1 MGETHRRILI
11 VGAGLAGLALAR
23 ALRQAGFA
31 PELIEREA
39 GWPDAGTG
47 MYLPANGVRA
57 LRTLG
62 LQDAVAARA
71 ATIPR
76 QRLLDH
82 RGRLLVDIDLH
93 QLWGDVGPCLALPR
107 TELHQVLR
115 EDLPVRLGRTVRA
128 LHGLDGPV
136 AVTFD
141 DGSVS
146 EFDLVVGAD
155 GLHSTVRRLAVD
167 QRPPTPVGQHS
178 WRFLAACPPEVTT
191 WTVMLG
197 RGTSFLTIP
206 VGGGL
211 VYCYADLTTDG
222 AVGGDLDRDPVGRLR
237 ERFAGFADP
246 VPGLLEQL
254 EDPARV
260 HVAPIEQVA
269 EERWGRGAVVLVGDA
284 AHGMSP
290 SMAEGAA
297 LAFEDALVLAACLRD
312 GGSVA
317 EALAGFVARRHPRTG
332 WVRAQTHRRD
342 RTRQLP
348 PLLRDLT
355 LRTVGRRIVEAN
367 YRPLLAP
374 IEHPDMNTRNLRP
387 PLDRQPGAREEAGA
401 EHRDQRHHQQRHA
414 EVQPGHRD
422 LIGGGGRPE
431 VGVGPVEGEQHGR
444 GGAQPGDR
452 AEQ

>member
-1 MGETHRRILI
+1 MDENHCRILI
-11 VGAGLAGLALAR
+11 VGAGLAGLALTR
-23 ALRQAGFA
+23 ALRRAGFA
-31 PELIEREA
+31 PQLIEREA
-39 GWPDAGTG
+39 GWEDAGTG

-62 LQDAVAARA
+62 LEETVAAQA
-71 ATIPR
+71 APIPR

-82 RGRLLVDIDLH
+82 RGRLLADIDLQ

-107 TELHQVLR
+107 AELHQVLR
-115 EDLPVRLGRTVRA
+115 EGVPVRLGRTVRA

-136 AVTFD
+136 GVTFD
-141 DGSVS
+141 DGSAR

-155 GLHSTVRRLAVD
+155 GLRSTVRRLAVD

-197 RGTSFLTIP
+197 RATSFLTIP
-206 VGGGL
+206 IGRGL
-211 VYCYADLTTDG
+211 VYCFADVTTDG
-222 AVGGDLDRDPVGRLR
+222 AVGGDLDGDAVGRLR
-237 ERFAGFADP
+237 ERFAGFAAP
-246 VPGLLEQL
+246 VPGLLAQL

-269 EERWGRGAVVLVGDA
+269 DERWGRGAVVLVGDA
-284 AHGMSP
+284 AHAMSP
-290 SMAEGAA
+290 NMAQGAA
-297 LAFEDALVLAACLRD
+297 LAFEDALVLAACLSD

-317 EALAGFVARRHPRTG
+317 EALAGFAARRHPRTG

-342 RTRQLP
+342 RTRNLP

-355 LRTVGRRIVEAN
+355 LRAFGRRIFRSN

-374 IEHPDMNTRNLRP
+374 LTQL
-387 PLDRQPGAREEAGA
+387 
-401 EHRDQRHHQQRHA
+401 
-414 EVQPGHRD
+414 
-422 LIGGGGRPE
+422 
-431 VGVGPVEGEQHGR
+431 
-444 GGAQPGDR
+444 
-452 AEQ
+452 